1 MLLYRAQGAILAL
14 LGAGSV
20 LEAMRI
26 TQESREGANFDAIG
40 PDRYLMALGVLMTVI
55 GILLAL
61 RPPVTDEF
69 GSLPEQPKVGSTFYL
84 TMAMLAALAA
94 ALPYIGFTAAS
105 FVFLTVMF
113 RRFGNWSWMRS
124 AAVSAIAAAIFYIT
138 FIRVA
143 DVPLPHGYL
152 TF

>member
-20 LEAMRI
+20 LEAWRI
-26 TQESREGANFDAIG
+26 TQDAREGANFDAIG
-40 PDRYLMALGVLMTVI
+40 PDRYLMSLGVLMLVI
-55 GILLAL
+55 GIWLAL
-61 RPPVTDEF
+61 RPPVTDQF
-69 GSLPEQPKVGSTFYL
+69 ASLPERPKVDSTFYV
-84 TMAMLAALAA
+84 TMAMLAALTA
-94 ALPYIGFTAAS
+94 ALPHIGFTVAS

-113 RRFGNWSWMRS
+113 RRFGSWSWVRS
-124 AAVSAIAAAIFYIT
+124 AAASAITAAIFYIT

-152 TF
+152 MF